1 MKKKPTTLYF
11 PEGEAAGSEGGK
23 AQFEGRVVVVQV
35 DSFSQENNHDKM
47 QWSKTSLKVR
57 DAIVLIFQED
67 GGSRHQAMVMES
79 DVTGEVRFGLKG
91 ENTLREA
98 PL

>member
-1 MKKKPTTLYF
+1 M
-11 PEGEAAGSEGGK
+11 
-23 AQFEGRVVVVQV
+23 
-35 DSFSQENNHDKM
+35 
-47 QWSKTSLKVR
+47 
-57 DAIVLIFQED
+57 FQED

-98 PL
+98 PLWKVVPSDVQWEMPLWEVLKKWIFSNGIFHEGGGLTFHLE

>member
-1 MKKKPTTLYF
+1 
-11 PEGEAAGSEGGK
+11 
-23 AQFEGRVVVVQV
+23 
-35 DSFSQENNHDKM
+35 M

-79 DVTGEVRFGLKG
+79 DVTGEVRLGLKG